1 MRPAIFAAAALVCA
15 IGIVLA
21 QVENTNS
28 DQIAGH
34 QSAPIRVASV
44 QPRSRIIDWRSSP
57 QEVLREV
64 DETIDQFVAL
74 VERAGDEGCDLI
86 VFPEDT
92 LGILHW
98 EMGNKRR
105 LSEVLPE
112 AVRRMLE
119 RLGAV
124 ARSNNLYLSCCSDRL
139 DPDGGYRNTAFLL
152 DRKGKEIGRYDK
164 VHPALHESDR
174 KRGTGFP
181 VFETPDL
188 GGVGMLICYDMVM
201 PESTRSLALG
211 GADLILVHTLGG
223 AITGG
228 NPDAEGGDLNLA
240 AFRTRAVDNFV
251 YLIVSKRGSG
261 SMIISAQGEVLA
273 AGQGPDDI
281 AIADIDPFSGR
292 EGGDALNSQTDM
304 RARLFRERNP
314 AAYGRLVETSPSA
327 LTKIPATTTP
337 EDAVRIGDA
346 TLTIGQERFK
356 EAESLMK
363 AGQTQRAVQALIEL
377 RTEFPGTWIDRT
389 AARLLS
395 ELKTTVSGQD
405 AP

>member
-1 MRPAIFAAAALVCA
+1 MRLVISAVAAL
-15 IGIVLA
+15 IGIAGVLLS
-21 QVENTNS
+21 QVESTGT
-28 DQIAGH
+28 DQVVGGH
-34 QSAPIRVASV
+34 SSLIRVASV
-44 QPRSRIIDWRSSP
+44 QPRSRIIDWRLSP
-57 QEVLREV
+57 KEVLREV
-64 DETIDQFVAL
+64 DKTIDEFAAL
-74 VERAGDEGCDLI
+74 VDRAGAEGCDLV

-92 LGILHW
+92 LGVLHW
-98 EMGNKRR
+98 EMGNKWR
-105 LSEVLPE
+105 LPEVLPE

-119 RLGAV
+119 RLGA
-124 ARSNNLYLSCCSDRL
+124 AAQSNGLYLACCSDRL

-188 GGVGMLICYDMVM
+188 GGIGLLICYDMVM

-211 GADLILVHTLGG
+211 GADIILVHTLGG
-223 AITGG
+223 AVTGG
-228 NPDAEGGDLNLA
+228 NPDTENEDINVA
-240 AFRTRAVDNFV
+240 AFRTRAVDSFV
-251 YLIVSKRGSG
+251 YLVVSKRGNG

-281 AIADIDPFSGR
+281 VIADIDPFSGR

-314 AAYGRLVETSPSA
+314 AAYSRLIETSPPA

-346 TLTIGQERFK
+346 TLTIGQERFRA
-356 EAESLMK
+356 AEGLLK
-363 AGQTQRAVQALIEL
+363 AGETEEAVQKLMEL
-377 RTEFPGTWIDRT
+377 RTEFPSTWIDRS
-389 AARLLS
+389 AARILS
-395 ELKTTVSGQD
+395 ELRQPTVGGD